1 MRRFLS
7 CAKVAALTTGRCAL
21 LVVGAVVV
29 ELLFVTVWLEWF
41 LRHLSPL
48 ILAALPEKH
57 QRILM
62 HMVTPP
68 PSYVNTDSR
77 ASAE

>member
-1 MRRFLS
+1 MRKFLWFS
-7 CAKVAALTTGRCAL
+7 KVALLTTGRCAL
-21 LVVGAVVV
+21 LVVGAVVL

-41 LRHLSPL
+41 LRQLSPV

-62 HMVTPP
+62 HMVTAPP
-68 PSYVNTDSR
+68 KY
-77 ASAE
+77 ASADTKVSDE